1 MPRALVSPALLYL
14 FIIVDTS
21 NAANHAHSVTT
32 GKGSATEKQKDAVI
46 QKVID
51 MLEENRG
58 NIKADLQRESKDM
71 ADYMEYCDDEQSEKG
86 YAIKTATRQI
96 GDLSALIEDR
106 AAQIVYLEEEIAKLG
121 TELAERHGEVKE
133 AEDLRKKESDEFK
146 TAEKEMQLMIDE
158 LEKME
163 IEVKQQMQAMTTPP
177 PVPEDAAP
185 AEATPEGAFLAA
197 LMQVTKG
204 KAKKGGPQELDA
216 GTLQA
221 AMSKMVN
228 AVWTDPQSQKAL
240 GVVKGFV
247 QNGQAEEPAAEEGPT
262 PPPNVEVS
270 SEALANFQ
278 ESAANNLQAFETL
291 QGKAQESL
299 EKARNEELMAQHNHQ
314 LRMQSLTEAIN
325 IAEDKVSDYKQEKT
339 RLGEEKGKAEGQVA
353 DAKETKSADM
363 EYLATL
369 NLECSKTSKQWDARQ
384 KAAKEEMAAISKAKE
399 ILAERVTVMMQDKVE
414 DGPDA
419 SQVQNDAKVRG
430 LLINHFRKLGS
441 QLHSLAMLNLV
452 SVSSSEPLGQ
462 VKKLLSDLMAK
473 LEKEATEAASVHQF
487 CKEEKAKTTAAKEK
501 QIGVLDKVQSR
512 LDAAK
517 AQKEALQDSIA
528 ELSEELAAID
538 QADSEATKIRNE
550 EHATYQ
556 KVVTD
561 FKQAADAVEDA
572 LGALKDF
579 YGDSSLVQT
588 NSATTIAVGRQAPP
602 KFGGSQ
608 AASGGGVI
616 SILETMQTEFMKTVA
631 TAESEEREAVK
642 AYEKQINENKVSKAT
657 KTAESKGADSEIKSL
672 AVAIQDLTEDH
683 KMASKE
689 LDSVMQYIEKL
700 KPQCEGRATPYEERK
715 ARREAEIAG
724 LKEALAIITS
734 SSLVQT
740 RNTFLHHF

>member
-1 MPRALVSPALLYL
+1 MLRAAFL
-14 FIIVDTS
+14 FVFVKAST
-21 NAANHAHSVTT
+21 AAIHAHSVTT
-32 GKGSATEKQKDAVI
+32 DKHQASQKQKDAVI

-51 MLEENRG
+51 MLEENRA
-58 NIKADLQRESKDM
+58 NIKTDLQQEAKDM

-106 AAQIVYLEEEIAKLG
+106 TAQITYLDEEVAKLG
-121 TELAERHGEVKE
+121 TELSERYTEVKE

-146 TAEKEMQLMIDE
+146 TEEKEMQLMIDE
-158 LEKME
+158 LDKME
-163 IEVKQQMQAMTTPP
+163 IEMKQQMQAMTTPP
-177 PVPEDAAP
+177 PV
-185 AEATPEGAFLAA
+185 AEEVEASPEGAFLAA

-204 KAKKGGPQELDA
+204 KARKAGPKDVDS

-221 AMSKMVN
+221 AMSRMVN
-228 AVWTDPQSQKAL
+228 AVWTDPQSKKAL

-247 QNGQAEEPAAEEGPT
+247 QDGQTEEPADAADAATPVPTVEMPAE
-262 PPPNVEVS
+262 
-270 SEALANFQ
+270 AMANFQ

-291 QGKAQESL
+291 KGKAQESL
-299 EKARNEELMAQHNHQ
+299 EKARNDELMAQHNHQ
-314 LRMQSLTEAIN
+314 LRMQSLHEAIN
-325 IAEDKVSDYKQEKT
+325 IAEDKVGDYKQEKS
-339 RLGEEKGKAEGQVA
+339 RLGEEKGKAEG
-353 DAKETKSADM
+353 DEEEAKETKKADQM
-363 EYLATL
+363 YLATL
-369 NLECSKTSKQWDARQ
+369 TLECGKTSKQWEARQ
-384 KAAKEEMAAISKAKE
+384 KSAKEEMAAIAKAKE
-399 ILAERVTVMMQDKVE
+399 ILSERVTVMMVQDKVD
-414 DGPDA
+414 DGPDPA
-419 SQVQNDAKVRG
+419 QVQNDGKVRQS
-430 LLINHFRKLGS
+430 LINHFRKLGT

-452 SVSSSEPLGQ
+452 SVASAEPLGQ

-473 LEKEATEAASVHQF
+473 LEKEAAEAASVHQF
-487 CKEEKAKTTAAKEK
+487 CKEEKVKTKAAKEK
-501 QIGVLDKVQSR
+501 QVGVLDKVASR

-517 AQKEALQDSIA
+517 AQQEALEDSVA
-528 ELSEELAAID
+528 ELSQELAAID
-538 QADSEATKIRNE
+538 EADKEATKIRNE
-550 EHATYQ
+550 EHATYK
-556 KVVTD
+556 KVVAD
-561 FKQAADAVEDA
+561 FKAAADAVEDA

-588 NSATTIAVGRQAPP
+588 ATIVASSRQPSPP

-657 KTAESKGADSEIKSL
+657 KTAESKSADSQIKSL
-672 AVAIQDLTEDH
+672 AVSIRDLTEDH

-689 LDSVMQYIEKL
+689 LDSVMEYIEKL
-700 KPQCEGRATPYEERK
+700 KPQCEGRVTPYEERK
-715 ARREAEIAG
+715 ARREAEIQG

-734 SSLVQT
+734 SSLLQI

>member
-1 MPRALVSPALLYL
+1 MPRAALLFL
-14 FIIVDTS
+14 LVD
-21 NAANHAHSVTT
+21 AASAAIHAHSVKT
-32 GKGSATEKQKDAVI
+32 GKHGASDKEKDAVI

-58 NIKADLQRESKDM
+58 NIASDLAREAKDM
-71 ADYMEYCDDEQSEKG
+71 ADYMEYCDDEKSEKG

-106 AAQIVYLEEEIAKLG
+106 GAQITFLEEEISKLG
-121 TELAERHGEVKE
+121 TELAERYGEVKE
-133 AEDLRKKESDEFK
+133 AEELRKKENEEFK

-163 IEVKQQMQAMTTPP
+163 IEMKQQMAAMTTPP
-177 PVPEDAAP
+177 PVAEEAA
-185 AEATPEGAFLAA
+185 AEASPEGAFLAA
-197 LMQVTKG
+197 LMQVKKG
-204 KAKKGGPQELDA
+204 KAKKAGPKEVDTGA
-216 GTLQA
+216 LQA
-221 AMSKMVN
+221 AMSRMVN

-240 GVVKGFV
+240 GVVQKGFV
-247 QNGQAEEPAAEEGPT
+247 QDAQAEEPPAAEEATPLPT
-262 PPPNVEVS
+262 VEVS
-270 SEALANFQ
+270 GEAMASFQ

-291 QGKAQESL
+291 KGKAQESL

-325 IAEDKVSDYKQEKT
+325 IAEDKVGDYKQEKS
-339 RLGEEKGKAEGQVA
+339 RLGEEKGKAEGQLA
-353 DAKETKSADM
+353 DAKETKKADQM
-363 EYLATL
+363 YLATL
-369 NLECSKTSKQWDARQ
+369 DLECTKTSKQWEGRQ
-384 KAAKEEMAAISKAKE
+384 KSAKEEMAAIAKAKE
-399 ILAERVTVMMQDKVE
+399 ILSERVTVMMVQDKVE

-419 SQVQNDAKVRG
+419 STTPNESKLRKV
-430 LLINHFRKLGS
+430 LVNHFRKLGT

-452 SVSSSEPLGQ
+452 SVATAEPLGQ
-462 VKKLLSDLMAK
+462 VKKLLSDLVAK
-473 LEKEATEAASVHQF
+473 LEKEAAEAASVHQF
-487 CKEEKAKTTAAKEK
+487 CKEEKAKTTAGKEK
-501 QIGVLDKVQSR
+501 QMGVLDKVQSR

-528 ELSEELAAID
+528 ELSAELAAID
-538 QADSEATKIRNE
+538 EADKEATKIRNE
-550 EHATYQ
+550 EHATYL
-556 KVVTD
+556 KVVSD

-588 NSATTIAVGRQAPP
+588 ATSVTSARQP

-608 AASGGGVI
+608 SAAGGGVI

-657 KTAESKGADSEIKSL
+657 KTAESKSGDSTIKSL
-672 AVAIQDLTEDH
+672 SVAIRDLTEDH

-689 LDSVMQYIEKL
+689 LSSIMDYIEKL
-700 KPQCEGRATPYEERK
+700 KPQCEGRVTPYEERK
-715 ARREAEIAG
+715 ARREAEIQG
-724 LKEALAIITS
+724 LKEALGIITS
-734 SSLVQT
+734 SSLMQI
-740 RNTFLHHF
+740 RHAFLHHF